1 MTDHTNPAAQ
11 HPDETPPVATFELT
25 SSRQF
30 ASWMAEQRVSLAFTT
45 YQAGKLF
52 LLGLQADGRLSVF
65 ERTFARCLG
74 LWGDGQT
81 LWMSSLFQLWR
92 FENVLA
98 AGQTSNG
105 FDRIFVPQVGYTTGD
120 LDIHDVAVDES
131 GKVLFVN
138 TLFGCLATTSE
149 THSFVP
155 RWKPPFLSK
164 LAAEDR
170 CHLNGVAMEQSGIET
185 PSGNNTGRPK
195 YVTCVGRS
203 DVADG
208 WREHRSGG
216 GLVLDVAS
224 GEVVARG
231 FSMPHSPRLYRG
243 KLWVLDSGT
252 GYFGF
257 VDVANGTFE
266 RVAFC
271 AGYMRG
277 LSFVGDYAVI
287 GTSKCREN
295 RTFSGLALDAE
306 LSQRGATARCGVC
319 VVNLNTGDVAHWVR
333 LEGVVTELYD
343 VITLPGV
350 ARPSA
355 IGFRTDEIR
364 RVLSVGD
371 ELPLTSQFLIPGQ

>member
-1 MTDHTNPAAQ
+1 MNAEPK
-11 HPDETPPVATFELT
+11 FELT

-30 ASWMAEQRVSLAFTT
+30 SSWLAEQRVSLSFTT

-52 LLGLQADGRLSVF
+52 LLGLQGDGRLSVF

-81 LWMSSLFQLWR
+81 LWMSSLYQLWR

-98 AGQTSNG
+98 TGQTSNG
-105 FDRIFVPQVGYTTGD
+105 FDRVFVPQVGYTTGD

-149 THSFVP
+149 TSSFVP
-155 RWKPPFLSK
+155 RWKPPFLSR

-170 CHLNGVAMEQSGIET
+170 CHLNGVAMESSSNAADHPGNAI
-185 PSGNNTGRPK
+185 NNTGRPK
-195 YVTCVGRS
+195 YVTCVGHS

-216 GLVLDVAS
+216 GLVLDVPT
-224 GEVVARG
+224 GEVVSSG

-257 VDVANGTFE
+257 VDMASGAFE

-287 GTSKCREN
+287 GMSQCREN
-295 RTFSGLALDAE
+295 RTFSGLPLDAE
-306 LSQRGATARCGVC
+306 LSKRGATARCGVC
-319 VVNLNTGDVAHWVR
+319 VVNLNTGDIAHWVR

-343 VITLPGV
+343 VIILPGV
-350 ARPSA
+350 VRPSA
-355 IGFRTDEIR
+355 VGFRTDEIR

-371 ELPLTSQFLIPGQ
+371 ELPLTSVPVS